1 MSVSVALTD
10 DLKTCLRLRRIV
22 FMDEQ
27 GVSEADEIDGLDPE
41 CLQLLAFVDDVPAGT
56 ARIYLE
62 GSTAKIGRVCVLSSY
77 RGTGLGA
84 DLIRKALEVS
94 QGKATQAKLGAQTY
108 ALAFYERL
116 GFEAVGAVYDDA
128 GIPHQDMVRDL

>member
-1 MSVSVALTD
+1 MSVRVELTD
-10 DLKTCLRLRRIV
+10 DLETCLRLRRIV

-62 GSTAKIGRVCVLSSY
+62 GSTVKIGRVCVLSSY

-94 QGKATQAKLGAQTY
+94 KGKATQAKLGAQTY